1 MIEEKIVNKI
11 NKFLT
16 KELIQNMGD
25 FVIFK
30 NENNTYELFNQ
41 YIIQPHT
48 NQGYKIIC
56 KFNSVEKMFSS
67 MKNAVAWCVFDKN
80 QKINECNRIQE
91 LDIFLDSVDLKIIL
105 CKRYLKKQR
114 NLDSKL
120 LYLNKLK
127 ENQERKKR
135 LTGELDEFIKLSK
148 YWQEKK
154 FIRKDS

>member
-1 MIEEKIVNKI
+1 MIEEKIVDKI

-16 KELIQNMGD
+16 KELIHNMGD

-41 YIIQPHT
+41 YIIQPYI

-56 KFNSVEKMFSS
+56 KFNSVEKTFSS
-67 MKNAVAWCVFDKN
+67 VKNAVAWCVFDKN

-91 LDIFLDSVDLKIIL
+91 LDVFLDSVDLKIIL

-114 NLDSKL
+114 NLDSRL

-154 FIRKDS
+154 FVRKDS

>member
-1 MIEEKIVNKI
+1 MIEEKIVDKI

-25 FVIFK
+25 IVIFK

-41 YIIQPHT
+41 YIIQPHI
-48 NQGYKIIC
+48 NNGYKIIC
-56 KFNSVEKMFSS
+56 KFNSVEKTFSS
-67 MKNAVAWCVFDKN
+67 VKNAVAWCVFDRN

-91 LDIFLDSVDLKIIL
+91 IDVFLDSVELEIIL
-105 CKRYLKKQR
+105 CKKYLKRQT
-114 NLDSKL
+114 NIDSKL

-127 ENQERKKR
+127 ENQEKKKR
-135 LTGELDEFIKLSK
+135 LAGELDEFIKLSK
-148 YWQEKK
+148 YWQDKK